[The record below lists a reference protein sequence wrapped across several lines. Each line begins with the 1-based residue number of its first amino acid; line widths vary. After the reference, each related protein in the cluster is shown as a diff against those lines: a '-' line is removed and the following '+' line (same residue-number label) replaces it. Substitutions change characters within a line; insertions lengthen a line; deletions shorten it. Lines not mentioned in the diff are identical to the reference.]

1 MTYKDS
7 LYIVPATSPTSPSLP
22 KYDFVRLKTMNDNI
36 QNYLIYMNNKH
47 QSDMRTMTDS
57 ITAILQKLTDG
68 ISKTDKYG
76 EKLTEISFKLSNH
89 EERLEK

>member
-1 MTYKDS
+1 MQTMTDS
-7 LYIVPATSPTSPSLP
+7 
-22 KYDFVRLKTMNDNI
+22 F
-36 QNYLIYMNNKH
+36 
-47 QSDMRTMTDS
+47 TDS